1 MTIERNVNGVR
12 FSVELTDDELVE
24 LITDKP
30 IDERVVLFR
39 KLAKADFKSFL
50 EIIQQLD
57 IFTHLLKLKK

>member
-1 MTIERNVNGVR
+1 MTIERNINGVK

-39 KLAKADFKSFL
+39 KLAKVDFKSFL

-57 IFTHLLKLKK
+57 IFTHFLKLKK

>member
-1 MTIERNVNGVR
+1 MTIERNINGVK

-39 KLAKADFKSFL
+39 KLAKADLKSFL
-50 EIIQQLD
+50 EIIQELD
-57 IFTHLLKLKK
+57 IFTQFLKLKK

>member
-1 MTIERNVNGVR
+1 MTIERNINGVK

-57 IFTHLLKLKK
+57 IFTHFLKLKK

>member
-1 MTIERNVNGVR
+1 MTIERNINGVK

-57 IFTHLLKLKK
+57 IFTHFLKLKN

>member
-1 MTIERNVNGVR
+1 MTIERNINGVK

-57 IFTHLLKLKK
+57 IFTHHLKLKN

>member
-1 MTIERNVNGVR
+1 MTIERNINGVR

-57 IFTHLLKLKK
+57 IFTHFLKLKK